1 MEIKVKSIF
10 GKKIS
15 LKNLMIIDSKILKV
29 GGAEFSKNFQNIMIE
44 SRQSL
49 VEVFVVF
56 LKFKLLA
63 VLSIKL

>member
-10 GKKIS
+10 GKKFS

-44 SRQSL
+44 SC
-49 VEVFVVF
+49 
-56 LKFKLLA
+56 
-63 VLSIKL
+63 